1 MLRAFC
7 SLQATPTQHHKLT
20 MLFYTEALTA
30 ALNDRFDD
38 IDEIRDIATHGCEG
52 GVSGFIFYKDTREF
66 FEKYEDDIEDVC
78 YDILGIDYLQQ
89 LSKGETCILGL
100 INALV
105 WFTVQ
110 AYCQTVVNER
120 DTLHDEEMAELAPTM
135 AELV

>member
-1 MLRAFC
+1 
-7 SLQATPTQHHKLT
+7 

-52 GVSGFIFYKDTREF
+52 GVSGFIYYKDTREF

-78 YDILGIDYLQQ
+78 YDILGNDFLQQ
-89 LSKGETCILGL
+89 LAKDETCILGL
-100 INALV
+100 INAMV

-110 AYCQTVVNER
+110 AYCQNKLQHLES
-120 DTLHDEEMAELAPTM
+120 LAI
-135 AELV
+135 A

>member
-1 MLRAFC
+1 
-7 SLQATPTQHHKLT
+7 

-52 GVSGFIFYKDTREF
+52 GVSGFIFYKETREF